1 MMYRNHFS
9 LVPAALA
16 MLALAAWTAPAQAR
30 DRDRADDRDRH
41 RPDKA
46 FVVTCTT
53 TRAWDVGS
61 CYGLAKARCDAGEP
75 QLLGA
80 LTSTQIGTTSQYN
93 LYQTMVR
100 YRCSS

>member
-1 MMYRNHFS
+1 MKYRNRFL

-16 MLALAAWTAPAQAR
+16 VLALGAWTAPAQGR

-53 TRAWDVGS
+53 TIAWDVGP

-80 LTSTQIGTTSQYN
+80 LASTQIGTTRQYH

-100 YRCSS
+100 YRCSG